1 MRHMKQQHPNSKS
14 KTQTNEPNVEGEK
27 ERSMVNTIKE
37 ILTYLGMESHL
48 SKFEEEDI
56 TTELV
61 LKMNEDDLQ
70 ELCKECGITSYGKRF
85 RFLDEIQKN

>member
-1 MRHMKQQHPNSKS
+1 MKQQHPNSKS

-27 ERSMVNTIKE
+27 ERSMVKTIKE

-85 RFLDEIQKN
+85 RFLN